1 MRKKEVLAQ
10 ELLGLKSPIF
20 ASFGG
25 RAILVT
31 SSRREA
37 RHVVPTSED
46 RGCVSLRKE
55 VPIRNL
61 RLSIHIA
68 MPSIKLSLSIY
79 VNCFLSDNLC
89 LLISLCLCFSPILFT
104 LSLFL
109 FLLSLCFL
117 TVNVSMFLS
126 LCLFLSF
133 SLSVS
138 FSLSL
143 SIYSLKFSLSSYVSY
158 SLSIFTLF
166 LLSFYLL
173 SLSFCLS

>member
-61 RLSIHIA
+61 RLSIHI
-68 MPSIKLSLSIY
+68 
-79 VNCFLSDNLC
+79 SDAAIVPQMSRFGN
-89 LLISLCLCFSPILFT
+89 
-104 LSLFL
+104 
-109 FLLSLCFL
+109 
-117 TVNVSMFLS
+117 
-126 LCLFLSF
+126 
-133 SLSVS
+133 
-138 FSLSL
+138 
-143 SIYSLKFSLSSYVSY
+143 
-158 SLSIFTLF
+158 
-166 LLSFYLL
+166 
-173 SLSFCLS
+173 

>member
-1 MRKKEVLAQ
+1 MVWMKTLSLSLWFWKPYL
-10 ELLGLKSPIF
+10 P
-20 ASFGG
+20 
-25 RAILVT
+25 
-31 SSRREA
+31 RRQTA
-37 RHVVPTSED
+37 RHKTQNIFP
-46 RGCVSLRKE
+46 
-55 VPIRNL
+55 L

-138 FSLSL
+138 FFLSVCFFLSLSLSLFLFTHLSSLCLVMFPTLCLFLHCFYFL
-143 SIYSLKFSLSSYVSY
+143 SIYSLF
-158 SLSIFTLF
+158 LF
-166 LLSFYLL
+166 VCPNKLL
-173 SLSFCLS
+173 

>member
-61 RLSIHIA
+61 RLKARSDLCESHCVIRMRKTENNQGKLTNCVKRRIRKVSICCVLR
-68 MPSIKLSLSIY
+68 MRTKKS
-79 VNCFLSDNLC
+79 
-89 LLISLCLCFSPILFT
+89 T
-104 LSLFL
+104 
-109 FLLSLCFL
+109 
-117 TVNVSMFLS
+117 
-126 LCLFLSF
+126 
-133 SLSVS
+133 
-138 FSLSL
+138 
-143 SIYSLKFSLSSYVSY
+143 
-158 SLSIFTLF
+158 
-166 LLSFYLL
+166 
-173 SLSFCLS
+173 